1 MGESHLYNFSAVST
15 PTTPNPPPLRRLLR
29 LLRLRWV
36 LRLLRLA
43 PPFDALLSLGGFLE
57 AAFLDDFLG
66 AATGRVAAFGAPVGD
81 LKD

>member
-1 MGESHLYNFSAVST
+1 MGESHFYNFSAVFT
-15 PTTPNPPPLRRLLR
+15 PSWPNPPPLRRLLR
-29 LLRLRWV
+29 LLRLLRLRWV
-36 LRLLRLA
+36 LRLA
-43 PPFDALLSLGGFLE
+43 PPFDALSSLGGFLE